1 MHTSSVVTVP
11 AADLN
16 LGRDALVEAAGGR
29 RYGCIVAFPELLPQ
43 SALPKTAKGNHG
55 PDQLSALW
63 DSLPPLLA
71 EGGLFLAA
79 FASSEAE
86 RFDRKKPAGFTRLG
100 SIKREGFRALGYEF
114 SGKEI
119 T

>member
-1 MHTSSVVTVP
+1 
-11 AADLN
+11 
-16 LGRDALVEAAGGR
+16 VEAAGGR
-29 RYGCIVAFPELLPQ
+29 QYGFIAAFPELLPQ

-79 FASSEAE
+79 FGSSEAE

-100 SIKREGFRALGYEF
+100 SVKRDGFRALGYSLTTRLGTHNAEPQI
-114 SGKEI
+114 GKL
-119 T
+119 